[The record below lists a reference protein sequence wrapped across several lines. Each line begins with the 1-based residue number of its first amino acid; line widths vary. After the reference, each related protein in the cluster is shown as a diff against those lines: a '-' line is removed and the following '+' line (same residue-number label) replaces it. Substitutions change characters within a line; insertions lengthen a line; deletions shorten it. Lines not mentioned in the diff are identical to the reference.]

1 MIKVGVLG
9 AKGRMGS
16 EVCRAVDSADGMELA
31 AAVDVG
37 DARDPLADCHVIV
50 DFTHPGAVMENL
62 EWCLAHG
69 RNVVVGT
76 TGFDE
81 ARLALVAEWL
91 GGAPSARALVVPNFS
106 VGAVLMMRFAEQ
118 AARFFESAEVI
129 ELHHPAKAD
138 APSGTASRTASL
150 IGAAR
155 AAADLGPSPD
165 ATVSELAGARGAAL
179 DGVRVHSVRLA
190 GLVAHQE
197 VLLGGHGE
205 ILTIRH
211 DSLDRA
217 SFMPGVLLA
226 VRGVTSLPPGLTVG
240 LEGMLGLG

>member
-37 DARDPLADCHVIV
+37 DVRDPLADCHVIV